1 MMPVTF
7 AASEVLKA
15 IDGCDCYQISMFDLI
30 HTNKVQLKRSP
41 VWSETIDRPMHNE
54 GDNTYVG
61 YSCPVTMHRFAITVF
76 IFEDDFSFTTWKN
89 GKRTTIRCCLDG
101 EMWGWVLNGGWDG
114 IVGMR
119 YCAAEIHVWLWS
131 RLLSMG
137 TFVTIPSSPRGLP
150 SHQWCLVYLRSPDI
164 SC

>member
-89 GKRTTIRCCLDG
+89 GKRIQFAVVWMVKCGDG
-101 EMWGWVLNGGWDG
+101 FWMEAEMALLGWGTVPQ
-114 IVGMR
+114 R
-119 YCAAEIHVWLWS
+119 YTYGCDQGSYQWA
-131 RLLSMG
+131 LLSQYL
-137 TFVTIPSSPRGLP
+137 LP
-150 SHQWCLVYLRSPDI
+150 PEAFLATNGAWFT
-164 SC
+164 